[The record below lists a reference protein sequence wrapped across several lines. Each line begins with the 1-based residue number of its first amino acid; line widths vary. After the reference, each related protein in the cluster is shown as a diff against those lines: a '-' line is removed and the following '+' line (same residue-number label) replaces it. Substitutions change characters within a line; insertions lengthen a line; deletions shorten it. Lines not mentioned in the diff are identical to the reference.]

1 MSRSASLELG
11 WPLCL
16 GEAYCCTA
24 RPSDSCY
31 LRPER
36 QNCQRREPEAA
47 MSCSPRRPP
56 GSLPPAPSGTTRGR
70 DQREPNVHGRMES
83 LSAHQGRPACPES
96 LTMVR
101 TIRFVCRG
109 VYWDLLSFPFPSPV
123 LLPSFHLSIAQ
134 QSVGWLRGNS
144 SPRGKQHGRYNAEY
158 KPANYTLQE
167 VANNIGNKIH
177 ALYQGQHSPEGPASA
192 SPFPSTLYH
201 AFLHSFTHSAV
212 SPVPAQSLLVTVPNF
227 WDCWRGLPS
236 CPDLRP
242 NSVFPEWP
250 LLMVPA
256 SLPLYCTCYFTSF
269 TVLSSSAVISVFI
282 CLLVNSLP

>member
-1 MSRSASLELG
+1 
-11 WPLCL
+11 
-16 GEAYCCTA
+16 
-24 RPSDSCY
+24 
-31 LRPER
+31 
-36 QNCQRREPEAA
+36 

-109 VYWDLLSFPFPSPV
+109 VYWDLLSLPFPPPV
-123 LLPSFHLSIAQ
+123 LLSSFHLSIAQ

-177 ALYQGQHSPEGPASA
+177 ALYQGQHSPQGPASA
-192 SPFPSTLYH
+192 WPSPSTLYH
-201 AFLHSFTHSAV
+201 AFLHSFTLLSAPSRLRAFSSLSPTSGTAGGGFPLV
-212 SPVPAQSLLVTVPNF
+212 QISGQTRSSPSGLCLWSPPLSLSIARAISLPSQCCLHLRSSLYLFVCLLIHCLKPPSHPKPSVSFSRWSPVPDT
-227 WDCWRGLPS
+227 
-236 CPDLRP
+236 
-242 NSVFPEWP
+242 
-250 LLMVPA
+250 
-256 SLPLYCTCYFTSF
+256 
-269 TVLSSSAVISVFI
+269 
-282 CLLVNSLP
+282 